1 VWVGGW
7 GGGGLYKREVELEAN
22 MNMCIRKKKD
32 EGENKKGW
40 KKEDQFSV
48 FLLYSLISTSN

>member
-1 VWVGGW
+1 VW
-7 GGGGLYKREVELEAN
+7 GGGLYKREVELGAN